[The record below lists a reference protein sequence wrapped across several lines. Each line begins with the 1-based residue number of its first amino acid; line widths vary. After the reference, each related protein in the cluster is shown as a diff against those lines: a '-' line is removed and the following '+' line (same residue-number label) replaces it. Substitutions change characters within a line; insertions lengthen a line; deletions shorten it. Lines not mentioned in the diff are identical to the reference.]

1 MLGGYGL
8 WHVMCD
14 CSHAD
19 GSSLHWDAEYS
30 MMEIIIFA
38 TLLLNRQTV
47 MSQLRIT
54 LKQHQT

>member
-30 MMEIIIFA
+30 MIEIFIFA
-38 TLLLNRQTV
+38 SLFD
-47 MSQLRIT
+47 
-54 LKQHQT
+54 H